1 LSLLVHGTT
10 FHSFADHAKHNGKQD
25 TRDPHPEDKDPQ
37 PTNLFQKHRE
47 GRDALGLNVPGF
59 AMVQTRGGTDD
70 KRMIVASGADGA
82 ARRRQYPLMVQK
94 K

>member
-1 LSLLVHGTT
+1 
-10 FHSFADHAKHNGKQD
+10 
-25 TRDPHPEDKDPQ
+25 
-37 PTNLFQKHRE
+37 
-47 GRDALGLNVPGF
+47 LGLNVPGF